1 MEERNTC
8 KVCVTGGAGYIGSSL
23 VKELLDKGYI
33 VHATLRNLAAS
44 PLKEDGITFKELIDE
59 TCWTPLNFSN
69 PYTKQWLWDYT
80 ESKML
85 AEKEI
90 LKFEKEGLEVVALC
104 CGLVGGH
111 TFLPYIPTSGGMFLS
126 VLTQEKELYNKLKFL
141 EDLNGK
147 VPIVHIE
154 DECEA
159 HMFFMNN
166 VGSLSGRFL
175 CASSFVSTAEIGN
188 YYEHNYPEF
197 KVNQE

>member
-1 MEERNTC
+1 MIFQ
-8 KVCVTGGAGYIGSSL
+8 K
-23 VKELLDKGYI
+23 K
-33 VHATLRNLAAS
+33 
-44 PLKEDGITFKELIDE
+44 
-59 TCWTPLNFSN
+59 
-69 PYTKQWLWDYT
+69 
-80 ESKML
+80 
-85 AEKEI
+85 EKEI

-154 DECEA
+154 DVCEA